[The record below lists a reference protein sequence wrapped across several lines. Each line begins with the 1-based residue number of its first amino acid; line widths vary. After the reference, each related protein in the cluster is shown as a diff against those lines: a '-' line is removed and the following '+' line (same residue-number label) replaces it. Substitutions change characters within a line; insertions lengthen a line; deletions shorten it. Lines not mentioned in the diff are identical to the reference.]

1 MFFFSLFVPTNKRI
15 VTSLSYC
22 KVKKKSQVCLCQSW
36 CSWADSNRWRYH
48 QILSVSVSRAWWGL
62 GISFLQEMSRLSA
75 FPKTPPLP
83 LTVQAVQGEEDPHR
97 HQGYPSPGDPRRPHH
112 PLPRPTH
119 QGQRHSP
126 HRPGEQQDHR
136 LHQVWYWYVQL
147 SAQPAGLFPV
157 NEEHLWPLIFLLFQ
171 VTCAWWPVVL
181 TWGVSVWSPT
191 GSVTLAPSTWCTSRT
206 AQATALLPGSPTSLS
221 LARWEICHRCLQHT
235 ASRPGGC
242 KILGPVRR
250 NVLKVLLLCRV
261 FWSILTVYQSVS

>member
-1 MFFFSLFVPTNKRI
+1 MPELVFMSWFKPVALSPNSQCFSQSCMMRFGDFVFTGN
-15 VTSLSYC
+15 VTC
-22 KVKKKSQVCLCQSW
+22 
-36 CSWADSNRWRYH
+36 
-48 QILSVSVSRAWWGL
+48 
-62 GISFLQEMSRLSA
+62 LSA

-83 LTVQAVQGEEDPHR
+83 LTVQAVQGEEDPHW

-157 NEEHLWPLIFLLFQ
+157 NEEHLWPLIFFLFQ

-221 LARWEICHRCLQHT
+221 LARWEIRHRCLQHT